1 MAVAPSGAGQKQ
13 FSLPWASPSRARAG
27 DVHRRLPKIDW
38 TDRDKSLNP
47 VVVCD
52 FATQAAA
59 FSTSHF
65 AGLASVRGCWVCT
78 LYPISDAVHGLSVFL
93 TLRHS
98 APNDLSKL
106 ERDFTCL
113 ASSASLPANQC
124 FHVSLAPEEAL
135 FCSQQRLRLFSA
147 AIALQNCFLFC
158 RILGRKPRRGRSV
171 SEAHRATMT

>member
-1 MAVAPSGAGQKQ
+1 MLNLKSVGGEHSGQPRSAPLLVRGGAKMAVAPSGAGQKQ

-65 AGLASVRGCWVCT
+65 ADLASVRGCWVCT

-106 ERDFTCL
+106 ERD
-113 ASSASLPANQC
+113 SPA
-124 FHVSLAPEEAL
+124 
-135 FCSQQRLRLFSA
+135 
-147 AIALQNCFLFC
+147 
-158 RILGRKPRRGRSV
+158 
-171 SEAHRATMT
+171 